1 MRKLKNLN
9 YIEVF
14 VNEIKEDIPEKSEHI
29 EISSF
34 DISSIQSLEKIYLLF
49 LDLFGY
55 IIRENFKF
63 EFSISIDMFSDN
75 DSDKIA
81 ENLIDLI
88 EVEKLIKD
96 RFFDKDSDLRRML
109 DKQIDLLI
117 ENQYNE
123 INLD

>member
-55 IIRENFKF
+55 ITRENFKF

-96 RFFDKDSDLRRML
+96 RFFDKDSGLRRML